1 MGLDM
6 YLYKR
11 LYTKNWDFTPEESR
25 IQVTVVK
32 NDKVLEDFDN
42 PTYVTA
48 QVASWRKFNALHGHI
63 VDTYADGEDNYQ
75 DIYLSYDDL
84 CDILKLLKEV
94 RDTKD
99 FSKLPPTAGFFFG
112 SKDVDEYYWY
122 CVGYTINTLE
132 DIISKEDSE
141 EVDYIYNA
149 SW

>member
-32 NDKVLEDFDN
+32 NDKVLEDYQN
-42 PTYVTA
+42 PTYVITN
-48 QVASWRKFNALHGHI
+48 VAYWRKFNALHGHI
-63 VDTYADGEDNYQ
+63 VDTYADGEDNCQ
-75 DIYLSYDDL
+75 DIYLCYDDL
-84 CDILKLLKEV
+84 CDMLKLLKEV
-94 RDTKD
+94 RDNKD
-99 FSKLPPTAGFFFG
+99 SSKLPPTAGLFFG
-112 SKDVDEYYWY
+112 SKNVDEYYWND
-122 CVGYTINTLE
+122 VEESINTFE

>member
-11 LYTKNWDFTPEESR
+11 LYTKNWDHTPEESR

-32 NDKVLEDFDN
+32 NDKVLEDYQN
-42 PTYVTA
+42 PTYVITN
-48 QVASWRKFNALHGHI
+48 VAYWRKFNALHGHI

>member
-1 MGLDM
+1 M

-11 LYTKNWDFTPEESR
+11 LYTKNWDHTPEESR

-32 NDKVLEDFDN
+32 NNKVLLGFDN
-42 PTYVTA
+42 PTYVTT
-48 QVASWRKFNALHGHI
+48 QVAYWRKFNALHGYI
-63 VDTYADGEDNYQ
+63 VDNYADGEDTCQ

-84 CDILKLLKEV
+84 CDILTLLKEV

-99 FSKLPPTAGFFFG
+99 SSKLPPTAGLFFG
-112 SKDVDEYYWY
+112 SKNIDEYYWHDLEES
-122 CVGYTINTLE
+122 INTFE